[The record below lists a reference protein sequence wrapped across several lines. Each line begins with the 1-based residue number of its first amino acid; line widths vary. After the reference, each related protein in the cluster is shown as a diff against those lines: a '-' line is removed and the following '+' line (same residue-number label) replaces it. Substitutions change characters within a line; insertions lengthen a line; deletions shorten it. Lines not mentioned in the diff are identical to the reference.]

1 MLRKNL
7 MLLLL
12 LCLPGMAVSV
22 WSQQVKR
29 VDPPCWWMGMQTG
42 LQVML
47 YGENLQNSTVK
58 VLEEG
63 LSVKAVHPAESPN
76 YLFVDLDVRQAGKYT
91 LEISRGKKKIKV
103 PYEIFSRR
111 VHSAEREGFTVA
123 DVIYL
128 IMPDRFANGDP
139 GNDQIEGSAQRL
151 DRKGLEDRH
160 GGDIQGIID
169 HLDYLAD
176 LGVTTIWSTPMLED
190 TRYYHHYGVTDY
202 YRIDPH
208 LGTNELYKEWVAR
221 AHQKKLKVIQDVT
234 PNHCGIDHWW
244 INDPPFNDWIN
255 ALELPSHYEF
265 FSLESLSDVHA
276 SAVDQAFCGSTIL
289 YQAMPDMNLLNPYV
303 LQYMTQFAIWWI
315 EYADLDGLRVDTYFY
330 MGKIAG
336 EWTKNILNEYPN
348 ITLVGEIWGTQ
359 PSIIAY
365 WVGSTENRDGFSSH
379 LPMVMDFPLQASIV
393 TDFSVENAHWGGKM
407 RTIYNT
413 IVLDFVYKNPEA
425 SQVIF
430 ADNHDTD
437 RLYNMMG
444 KDVDKIKLA
453 MTLITTTRGLPQL
466 YYGSELLFADDA
478 RGGPHKNRMDF
489 PGGWVDDTLNLFKA
503 NYRTLPQ
510 QDVFNHVRTLLHF
523 RKQTPVLQNGKLMHY
538 IPLGG
543 VYTYFR
549 YDEKECV
556 MIVVNASSKPQPI
569 TWERFENSLTG
580 KETGRDILTGTI
592 VTKNADTEVPAKTSM
607 VVYFK

>member
-1 MLRKNL
+1 MVRERII
-7 MLLLL
+7 LLLL
-12 LCLPGMAVSV
+12 LCLPGMAVSA
-22 WSQQVKR
+22 WSQQIKR
-29 VDPPCWWMGMQTG
+29 VEPPCWWVGMQTG
-42 LQVML
+42 LQLIL
-47 YGENLQNSTVK
+47 YGENLKNSTVI

-63 LSVKAVHPAESPN
+63 LSVKAVHSADSPN

-91 LEISRGKKKIKV
+91 LEISQGKKKIKI
-103 PYEIFSRR
+103 PYEIFRR
-111 VHSAEREGFTVA
+111 IRSAERKGFTTA

-139 GNDQIEGSAQRL
+139 GNDQIEGSGQRL
-151 DRKGLEDRH
+151 DRKEMEDRH

-208 LGTNELYKEWVAR
+208 LGTNGLYKEWVAR
-221 AHQKKLKVIQDVT
+221 AHQKGLKVIQDVT

-244 INDPPFNDWIN
+244 INDPPFSDWVN
-255 ALELPSHYEF
+255 TLKLPPHYEL
-265 FSLESLSDVHA
+265 FSLESLSDIHA
-276 SAVDQAFCGSTIL
+276 SASDQKFCGSTIL
-289 YQAMPDMNLLNPYV
+289 YQTMPDMNLLNPYV

-330 MGKIAG
+330 MGKIASK
-336 EWTKNILNEYPN
+336 WTRNILNEYPN

-365 WVGSTENRDGFSSH
+365 WVGSAENHDGFSSH
-379 LPMVMDFPLQASIV
+379 LPMVMDFPLQTSII

-407 RTIYNT
+407 RTVYNT
-413 IVLDFVYKNPEA
+413 IALDFVYKNPET

-437 RLYNMMG
+437 RMYNMLG
-444 KDVDKIKLA
+444 KDSEKVKLV
-453 MTLITTTRGLPQL
+453 MTLIATTRGLPQL
-466 YYGSELLFADDA
+466 YYGTELLFEDDA

-489 PGGWVDDTLNLFKA
+489 PGGWAYDTLNLFKVD
-503 NYRTLPQ
+503 YRTPLQ
-510 QDVFNHVRTLLHF
+510 QNVFNHIRALLHF
-523 RKQTPVLQNGKLMHY
+523 RKQTPVLQKGKLMHY
-538 IPLGG
+538 IPVNE

-556 MIVVNASSKPQPI
+556 MIVINTSSKQQPI
-569 TWERFENSLTG
+569 TWTRFEDNLRG
-580 KETGRDILTGTI
+580 KETGTDILTGTI
-592 VTKNADTEVPAKTSM
+592 ITKGAGTEVPAKTSM